1 MDNPLKEVKRYLL
14 VVYKK
19 RFIFLSV
26 ALIVTLMII
35 VGSFFMTKK
44 YEATSTVFIERNMID
59 SLMKGLTIT
68 PSMNDRIRVLRYYML
83 SRDMVTRTL
92 KDLDMDLKAES
103 SEAFDA
109 MVQKYR
115 NATNINIRGGD
126 LFIVSLKDT
135 NPVFARD
142 FINTLVN
149 KYVEENVSD
158 KREEA
163 YGADRFIGE
172 QLGFFKNKLDEAQN
186 EIIAFRREK
195 GIYSS
200 VDEASLIENI
210 KNSEEELEW
219 LKSQKNEM
227 LATIST
233 IRQQLEMMK
242 GLSGNNPMDFSIE
255 ETSGDQGGRIAQLE
269 ARLEQ
274 LLYNYNEQYPE
285 VVRIKAQIEE
295 LRRAQEEKAPEAEP
309 SPTQHAAQT
318 VDSFNP
324 LEDPIYVD
332 LKMRLNAKE
341 SELQALEA
349 RLREV
354 QSTITANKDKL
365 ENYPHDMK
373 VLADLERTKR
383 TYQNLYEQLLQRQ
396 GVTEV
401 SKQMEVAD
409 KTTTFRIVDPA
420 IIPTQPV
427 SIDRFKVMV
436 MGIFA
441 GFAAGLGLVILIEKL
456 DGKFKDPEHLRA
468 LGVPILVEIPTINN
482 PIETARIKRRNSFKY
497 LAALSG
503 YALVGCFLVH
513 DLLNLGVIDRFISDT
528 HLDRFVS
535 QFINF

>member
-35 VGSFFMTKK
+35 GGSFFMTKK
-44 YEATSTVFIERNMID
+44 YEASSTVFIERNMID
-59 SLMKGLTIT
+59 SLMKGITIT

-92 KDLDMDLKAES
+92 KDLDMDLKVES
-103 SEAFDA
+103 PEAFEA

-115 NATNINIRGGD
+115 NSTNINMRGGD
-126 LFIVSLKDT
+126 LFIVSLKDK

-200 VDEASLIENI
+200 VDEATLIENI
-210 KNSEEELEW
+210 KNNEEELEW

-227 LATIST
+227 HATIST
-233 IRQQLEMMK
+233 IKQQLEMMK
-242 GLSGNNPMDFSIE
+242 DLSVNNPMDFSLE
-255 ETSGDQGGRIAQLE
+255 ETSGDQGGRITQLE

-285 VVRIKAQIEE
+285 VVRVKAQLEA
-295 LRRAQEEKAPEAEP
+295 LRRAQEENVSESDPVP
-309 SPTQHAAQT
+309 AQT
-318 VDSFNP
+318 APQPIDSFNP

-354 QSTITANKDKL
+354 QSTIAASKDKL
-365 ENYPHDMK
+365 ENFPHDMK
-373 VLADLERTKR
+373 VLADLERNKR

-468 LGVPILVEIPTINN
+468 LGVPVLIEIPTINN
-482 PIETARIKRRNSFKY
+482 PVETARVKRRNGFKY

-503 YALVGCFLVH
+503 YALVGCFLLH

>member
-26 ALIVTLMII
+26 ALVVTLTII
-35 VGSFFMTKK
+35 GGSFFMTKK

-59 SLMKGLTIT
+59 SLMKGITIS

-92 KDLDMDLKAES
+92 KDLNMDLKVES
-103 SEAFDA
+103 PEAFEA

-115 NATNINIRGGD
+115 NATNISIRGGD
-126 LFIVSLKDT
+126 LFIVSLKDK

-142 FINTLVN
+142 FINTLVS
-149 KYVEENVSD
+149 KYVQENVSD

-172 QLGFFKNKLDEAQN
+172 QLTFFKKKLDEAQN

-200 VDEASLIENI
+200 VDEATLIENI
-210 KNSEEELEW
+210 KNNEEELEW
-219 LKSQKNEM
+219 LKVQKNEM

-242 GLSGNNPMDFSIE
+242 DLNPSDVSTQEVSGAK
-255 ETSGDQGGRIAQLE
+255 GGRLAQLE

-285 VVRIKAQIEE
+285 VVRIKAQIET
-295 LRRAQEEKAPEAEP
+295 LRRAPEKSATDTESLPAQ
-309 SPTQHAAQT
+309 TAAQSG
-318 VDSFNP
+318 DSFNP

-354 QSTITANKDKL
+354 QSAITANKDKL
-365 ENYPHDMK
+365 ENYPYDMK
-373 VLADLERTKR
+373 VLADLERNKR

-420 IIPTQPV
+420 IVPTQPV
-427 SIDRFKVMV
+427 NIDRFKVMI
-436 MGIFA
+436 MAIFA

-456 DGKFKDPEHLRA
+456 DGKFKDPENLRA
-468 LGVPILVEIPTINN
+468 LGVPILIEIPTINN
-482 PIETARIKRRNSFKY
+482 PVETARAKRRNGFKY
-497 LAALSG
+497 LAAFSG
-503 YALVGCFLVH
+503 YALVGCFLLH
-513 DLLNLGVIDRFISDT
+513 DLLNLGVIDRFISDN

>member
-59 SLMKGLTIT
+59 SLMKGITIT

-200 VDEASLIENI
+200 VDEATLIENI
-210 KNSEEELEW
+210 KNNEEELEW

-295 LRRAQEEKAPEAEP
+295 LRRAQEEKTPEAEP
-309 SPTQHAAQT
+309 LPTQHAAQT

-349 RLREV
+349 RLRKV

-420 IIPTQPV
+420 IVPTQPV

-456 DGKFKDPEHLRA
+456 DGKFKDSEQLQA

-513 DLLNLGVIDRFISDT
+513 DLLNLGVIDRFITDT